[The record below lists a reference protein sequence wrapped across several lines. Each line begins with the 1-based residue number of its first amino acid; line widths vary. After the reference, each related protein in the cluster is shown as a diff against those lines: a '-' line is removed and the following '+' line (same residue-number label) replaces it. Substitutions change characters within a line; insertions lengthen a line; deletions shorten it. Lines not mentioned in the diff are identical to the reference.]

1 MAKNIVRCVIGTLQL
16 EKFVVLV
23 VIWYYVPEKDTTK
36 FGEETPILFL
46 FI

>member
-1 MAKNIVRCVIGTLQL
+1 MVRNFVRCVIGTIQL

-23 VIWYYVPEKDTTK
+23 VTWYCVPEKDTTR